1 MPSTR
6 RPPANDKDLPQRQ
19 LLQRA
24 VTLLRGGQLDQA
36 EPLLVSILQRWPGYP
51 DALHFLGVLE
61 HIRGRSVEA
70 VSLIRQ
76 AIARLPGEAGPLNNL
91 GNVLVETQR
100 YDEAEKAYR
109 DCLAFQ
115 PNQIDALTNLATL
128 LRKRRQHAEAE
139 TLSRRAVKAKP
150 DFALAWYTLS
160 LALVEQDKVDEALV
174 AHGRGVALAP
184 GQLQARNAMPKA
196 LVHRGRL
203 EDAARLYRAWLA
215 IEPDNPVVRHHLAA
229 CVGGT
234 VPERAS
240 DAYVEKT
247 FDAFAAT
254 FDANLAA
261 LDYRAPQLVTELLQS
276 LLAPPSRQ
284 YAVHDLGCG
293 TGLCGPLVREWA
305 RELSGCDLSQ
315 GMLAQA
321 MRRRVYDRLDHAEL
335 VAHLQDNPRHFDVLI
350 CADTLCYFGELQQA
364 LTAAAAALKPGGH
377 LVFTVEGSTA
387 ADGAPYSLQPHGRYA
402 HHRGYVK
409 RLLAQVGLR
418 ELTLREEQLRMEGGQ
433 PVMGW
438 LVAAQYRQ
446 AA

>member
-1 MPSTR
+1 MPSTK
-6 RPPANDKDLPQRQ
+6 PSSKDKELPQRQ

-24 VTLLRGGQLDQA
+24 VTHLRSGQLDEA

-61 HIRGRSVEA
+61 HIRGRSEQA

-76 AIARLPGEAGPLNNL
+76 AIVRLPGDPGPLNNL
-91 GNVLVETQR
+91 GNVLVESQR
-100 YDEAEKAYR
+100 YEEAEKAYR

-115 PNQIDALTNLATL
+115 PDQVDALTNLATL
-128 LRKRRQHAEAE
+128 LRRRRQHAEAE
-139 TLSRRAVKAKP
+139 ALCRRAVKARP

-160 LALVEQDKVDEALV
+160 LALVEQGHIDEALD
-174 AHGRGVALAP
+174 AHNRGVALAP
-184 GQLQARNAMPKA
+184 KQLQARNAMPKA

-203 EDAARLYRAWLA
+203 DDAARLYRAWLA

-261 LDYRAPQLVTELLQS
+261 LDYRAPQLVSGLLQS
-276 LLAPPSRQ
+276 LLSPPSRQ
-284 YAVHDLGCG
+284 YDILDLGCG

-321 MRRRVYDRLDHAEL
+321 TRRRVYDRLDHAEL
-335 VAHLQDNPRHFDVLI
+335 VAHLNDNPRRFDVLI
-350 CADTLCYFGELQQA
+350 CADTLCYFGELQPA
-364 LTAAAAALKPGGH
+364 MTAAAAALRPGGRF
-377 LVFTVEGSTA
+377 VFTVEAWKSDSGE
-387 ADGAPYSLQPHGRYA
+387 PYTLQPHGRYA
-402 HHRGYVK
+402 HHRGYLR
-409 RLLAQVGLR
+409 RLLAQAGLA
-418 ELTLREEQLRMEGGQ
+418 ELGFGEETLRIEGGQ
-433 PVMGW
+433 PVSGW
-438 LVAAQYRQ
+438 LVAA
-446 AA
+446 ALHT

>member
-6 RPPANDKDLPQRQ
+6 PGKGKDKELPQRQ

-24 VTLLRGGQLDQA
+24 VTLLRGGQLDEA

-61 HIRGRSVEA
+61 HIRGRSEQA

-76 AIARLPGEAGPLNNL
+76 AIVRLPGDPGPLNNL
-91 GNVLVETQR
+91 GNVLVESQR

-115 PNQIDALTNLATL
+115 PDQVDALTNLATL
-128 LRKRRQHAEAE
+128 LRRRRQHAEAE
-139 TLSRRAVKAKP
+139 ALCRRAVKVKP

-160 LALVEQDKVDEALV
+160 LALVEQGHIDEALA
-174 AHGRGVALAP
+174 AHSRGVALAP
-184 GQLQARNAMPKA
+184 KQLQARNAMPRA

-203 EDAARLYRAWLA
+203 DDAARLYRAWLE

-261 LDYRAPQLVTELLQS
+261 LDYRAPQLVSELLQS

-284 YAVHDLGCG
+284 YDILDLGCG

-321 MRRRVYDRLDHAEL
+321 TRRRVYDRLDHAEL
-335 VAHLQDNPRHFDVLI
+335 VAHLNDKPRHFDVLV
-350 CADTLCYFGELQQA
+350 CADTLCYFGELQPA
-364 LTAAAAALKPGGH
+364 MTAAAAALRPGGRF
-377 LVFTVEGSTA
+377 VFTVEAWKSDSGES
-387 ADGAPYSLQPHGRYA
+387 YKLQPHGRYA
-402 HHRGYVK
+402 HHRGYLR
-409 RLLAQVGLR
+409 RLLAQAGLGELAIR
-418 ELTLREEQLRMEGGQ
+418 EETLRIEGGQ
-433 PVMGW
+433 PVSGW
-438 LVAAQYRQ
+438 LVAAQLP
-446 AA
+446 

>member
-1 MPSTR
+1 MPSIKR
-6 RPPANDKDLPQRQ
+6 AHGKGKALPQRE

-24 VTLLRGGQLDQA
+24 VAHLRDGRLDDA
-36 EPLLVSILQRWPGYP
+36 EPLLVAILQRWPGYP

-61 HIRGRSVEA
+61 HIRGRSEEA

-76 AIARLPGEAGPLNNL
+76 AIARLPGEAGPFNNL

-109 DCLAFQ
+109 DCLAIQ
-115 PNQIDALTNLATL
+115 PDHPDALTNLATL
-128 LRKRRQHAEAE
+128 LRKCRQHAEAE
-139 TLSRRAVKAKP
+139 ALCRRAVKARP

-160 LALVEQDKVDEALV
+160 LALVEQGQVDEALE
-174 AHGRGVALAP
+174 AHSRGVALAP
-184 GQLQARNAMPKA
+184 KQLQARNAMPKA
-196 LVHRGRL
+196 LVHCGRL
-203 EDAARLYRAWLA
+203 DDAARLYRAWLA

-247 FDAFAAT
+247 FDAFAST
-254 FDANLAA
+254 FDANLSA
-261 LDYRAPQLVTELLQS
+261 LGYRAPQLMAEQLQS
-276 LLAPPSRQ
+276 LLPPPSRQ
-284 YAVHDLGCG
+284 YDILDLGCG

-321 MRRRVYDRLDHAEL
+321 GRRRVYDRLEHAEL
-335 VAHLQDNPRHFDVLI
+335 VAHLRDNPRRFDVLI
-350 CADTLCYFGELQQA
+350 CADTLCYFGELGDA
-364 LTAAAAALKPGGH
+364 MHAAAAALKPGGC
-377 LVFTVEGSTA
+377 LVFTVEA
-387 ADGAPYSLQPHGRYA
+387 WRANDGMPYHLQPSGRYA

-409 RLLAQVGLR
+409 RLLGQNGLQ
-418 ELTLREEQLRMEGGQ
+418 ECTLREETLRMEFGQ
-433 PVMGW
+433 EVRGW
-438 LVAAQYRQ
+438 LVATSRSA
-446 AA
+446 